1 MDKVFCTDE
10 SCSKFNYCDLAFKN
24 YTHKKIENLCTFSSR
39 QKCYEKKK
47 ALSLDERIDA
57 IEREQIELKRE
68 QIELKRKQ
76 AEHDRRIAAIERQR
90 DIDLLKKHT
99 GMKTVVS
106 HD

>member
-1 MDKVFCTDE
+1 MTCYMDKVFCTDE
-10 SCSKFNYCDLAFKN
+10 SCSKFNYCDFAFKN

-57 IEREQIELKRE
+57 IER
-68 QIELKRKQ
+68 KQ
-76 AEHDRRIAAIERQR
+76 AEHDRRIAALERQR